1 VDKTKFLR
9 VAVVIILFLVTVHG
23 GDTSVR
29 EALSWGLKIQGIDEP
44 SKIVQGYL
52 VPGTIHPGTCFA
64 TETRSKVADF

>member
-1 VDKTKFLR
+1 VDKSKFLR

-23 GDTSVR
+23 GTHQSGMLCSGVSKSR
-29 EALSWGLKIQGIDEP
+29 GIDEL

-64 TETRSKVADF
+64 TKTEIKVADF